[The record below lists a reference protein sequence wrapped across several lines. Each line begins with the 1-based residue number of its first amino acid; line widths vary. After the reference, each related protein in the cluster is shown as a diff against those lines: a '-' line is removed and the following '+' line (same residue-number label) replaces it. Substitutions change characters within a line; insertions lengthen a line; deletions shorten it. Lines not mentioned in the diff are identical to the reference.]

1 MEIIQY
7 NIMTRHVSV
16 LFNPVT
22 PSFLL
27 FIEFQDNF
35 SMHKCVRKLWLSW
48 QLEIAGSTISSKL
61 YNVNLGTRPDRIDS
75 FFIG

>member
-7 NIMTRHVSV
+7 NIMIQHVSI
-16 LFNPVT
+16 LFNPVS

-27 FIEFQDNF
+27 FVEFQDNF
-35 SMHKCVRKLWLSW
+35 SMLKCVRKLWLSL
-48 QLEIAGSTISSKL
+48 QLEIPGSTISSKL